1 MYPLRPKRL
10 GYARWFLLLLLLL
23 LFLVYNMEEE
33 EEEPPLPTYL
43 GLQLPT
49 PHHPCQEYESHDPT
63 RGDIRRGV

>member
-43 GLQLPT
+43 GLQLPILLLLRAGCLWT
-49 PHHPCQEYESHDPT
+49 GHMP
-63 RGDIRRGV
+63 I